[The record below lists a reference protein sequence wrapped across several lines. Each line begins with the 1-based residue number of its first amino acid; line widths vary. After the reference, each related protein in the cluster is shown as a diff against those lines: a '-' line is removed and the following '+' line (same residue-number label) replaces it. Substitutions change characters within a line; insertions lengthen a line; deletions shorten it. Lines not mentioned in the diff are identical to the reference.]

1 MYGSNLGGITS
12 SLSLTKVI
20 SGISKTL
27 NIANQVIPL
36 YQQVKPIISN
46 ASSILSVFKEFNS
59 NDDKDTTPSPSNS
72 VKSTTPVVTNTLP
85 EKKELVA
92 NGLPTFFQ

>member
-1 MYGSNLGGITS
+1 MYGSNLGGITNN
-12 SLSLTKVI
+12 LSISKVI
-20 SGISKTL
+20 KGISKTL

-36 YQQVKPIISN
+36 YQQVKPIINN

-59 NDDKDTTPSPSNS
+59 NDDKNTTSSSSNNIKTTPK
-72 VKSTTPVVTNTLP
+72 VLTNTLP

-92 NGLPTFFQ
+92 NGLLTF

>member
-1 MYGSNLGGITS
+1 MYGSNLGGITNN
-12 SLSLTKVI
+12 LSISKVI
-20 SGISKTL
+20 KGISKTL

-36 YQQVKPIISN
+36 YQQVKPIINN

-59 NDDKDTTPSPSNS
+59 NDDKNTTSNSSNNIKTTPK
-72 VKSTTPVVTNTLP
+72 VLTNTLS

>member
-1 MYGSNLGGITS
+1 MYGSNLGGITNN
-12 SLSLTKVI
+12 LSISKVI
-20 SGISKTL
+20 KGISKTL

-36 YQQVKPIISN
+36 YQQVKPIINN

-59 NDDKDTTPSPSNS
+59 NDDKNTTSSSSNNIKTTPK
-72 VKSTTPVVTNTLP
+72 VLTNTLP
-85 EKKELVA
+85 EKKELVE

>member
-1 MYGSNLGGITS
+1 MYGSNLGGITNN
-12 SLSLTKVI
+12 LSISKVI
-20 SGISKTL
+20 KGISKTL

-36 YQQVKPIISN
+36 YQQVKPIINN

-59 NDDKDTTPSPSNS
+59 NDDKNTTSNSSNNIKTTPK
-72 VKSTTPVVTNTLP
+72 VLTNTIP

>member
-12 SLSLTKVI
+12 GLSLTKVI

-59 NDDKDTTPSPSNS
+59 NDDKNTTSSPSNN
-72 VKSTTPVVTNTLP
+72 VKSSTPAVTNTLP

>member
-1 MYGSNLGGITS
+1 MYGSNLGGITNN
-12 SLSLTKVI
+12 LSISKVI

-59 NDDKDTTPSPSNS
+59 NDEKNTTPSSSSNI
-72 VKSTTPVVTNTLP
+72 KTTPQVVTNTLP

>member
-1 MYGSNLGGITS
+1 MYGSNLCGITNN
-12 SLSLTKVI
+12 LSISKVI
-20 SGISKTL
+20 KGISKTL

-36 YQQVKPIISN
+36 YQQVKPIINN

-59 NDDKDTTPSPSNS
+59 NDDKNTTSNSSNNIKTTPK
-72 VKSTTPVVTNTLP
+72 VLTNTLP

>member
-1 MYGSNLGGITS
+1 MYGSNLGGITNN
-12 SLSLTKVI
+12 LSISKVI
-20 SGISKTL
+20 KGISKTL

-36 YQQVKPIISN
+36 YQQVKPIINN

-59 NDDKDTTPSPSNS
+59 NDDKNTKSSSSNNIKTTPK
-72 VKSTTPVVTNTLP
+72 VLTNTLS

>member
-1 MYGSNLGGITS
+1 MYGSNLGGITNN
-12 SLSLTKVI
+12 LSISKVI
-20 SGISKTL
+20 KGISKTL

-36 YQQVKPIISN
+36 YQQVKPIINN

-59 NDDKDTTPSPSNS
+59 NDDKNTTSNSSNNIKTTPK
-72 VKSTTPVVTNTLP
+72 VLTNTLP

>member
-1 MYGSNLGGITS
+1 MYGSNLGGITNN
-12 SLSLTKVI
+12 LSISKVI
-20 SGISKTL
+20 KGISKTL

-36 YQQVKPIISN
+36 YQKVKPIINN

-59 NDDKDTTPSPSNS
+59 NDDKNTTSSSSNNIKTTPK
-72 VKSTTPVVTNTLP
+72 VLTNTLP

>member
-1 MYGSNLGGITS
+1 MYGSNLGGITNN
-12 SLSLTKVI
+12 LSLTKVI

-36 YQQVKPIISN
+36 YQQVKPIINN

-59 NDDKDTTPSPSNS
+59 NDDKNTTPSPSNS
-72 VKSTTPVVTNTLP
+72 VKSTASVVTNNLP

>member
-1 MYGSNLGGITS
+1 MYGSNLGGITNN
-12 SLSLTKVI
+12 LSISKVI
-20 SGISKTL
+20 KGISKTL

-36 YQQVKPIISN
+36 YQQVKPIIN
-46 ASSILSVFKEFNS
+46 KASSILSVFKEFNS
-59 NDDKDTTPSPSNS
+59 NDDKNTTSSSSNNIKTTPK
-72 VKSTTPVVTNTLP
+72 VLTNTLS

>member
-12 SLSLTKVI
+12 GLSLTKVI

-59 NDDKDTTPSPSNS
+59 NDDKNNTPSPSNS
-72 VKSTTPVVTNTLP
+72 VKSSTPVVTKTLP

>member
-1 MYGSNLGGITS
+1 MYGSNLGGITNN
-12 SLSLTKVI
+12 LSISKVI
-20 SGISKTL
+20 KGISKAL

-36 YQQVKPIISN
+36 YQQVKPIINN

-59 NDDKDTTPSPSNS
+59 NDDKNTTSSSSNNIKTTPK
-72 VKSTTPVVTNTLP
+72 VLTNTLP

>member
-12 SLSLTKVI
+12 GLSLTKVI

-59 NDDKDTTPSPSNS
+59 SDDKNTTPSPSNN

-92 NGLPTFFQ
+92 SGLPTFFQ

>member
-1 MYGSNLGGITS
+1 MYGSNLGGITNN
-12 SLSLTKVI
+12 LSISKVI
-20 SGISKTL
+20 KGISKTL

-36 YQQVKPIISN
+36 YQQVKPIINN
-46 ASSILSVFKEFNS
+46 ASSILPVFKEFNS
-59 NDDKDTTPSPSNS
+59 NDDKNTTSSSSNNIKTTPK
-72 VKSTTPVVTNTLP
+72 VLTNTLP

>member
-1 MYGSNLGGITS
+1 MYGSNLGGITNN
-12 SLSLTKVI
+12 LSLTKVI

-59 NDDKDTTPSPSNS
+59 NDDKNTTSSPSNN
-72 VKSTTPVVTNTLP
+72 VKSSTPVVTNTLP

>member
-1 MYGSNLGGITS
+1 MYGNNLGGITNN
-12 SLSLTKVI
+12 LSIYKVI
-20 SGISKTL
+20 KGISKTL

-36 YQQVKPIISN
+36 YQQVKPIINN

-59 NDDKDTTPSPSNS
+59 NDDKNTTSNSSNNIKTTPK
-72 VKSTTPVVTNTLP
+72 VLTNTLP

>member
-1 MYGSNLGGITS
+1 MYGSNLGGITNN
-12 SLSLTKVI
+12 LSISKVI
-20 SGISKTL
+20 KGISKTL

-36 YQQVKPIISN
+36 YQQVKPIINN

-59 NDDKDTTPSPSNS
+59 NDNKNTTSSSSNNIKTTPK
-72 VKSTTPVVTNTLP
+72 VLTNTLS

>member
-1 MYGSNLGGITS
+1 MYGSNLGGINNN
-12 SLSLTKVI
+12 LSISKVI
-20 SGISKTL
+20 KGISKTL

-36 YQQVKPIISN
+36 YQQVKPIINN

-59 NDDKDTTPSPSNS
+59 NDDKNTTSNSSNNIKTTPK
-72 VKSTTPVVTNTLP
+72 VLTNTLP

>member
-1 MYGSNLGGITS
+1 MYGSNLGGITNN
-12 SLSLTKVI
+12 LSISKVI
-20 SGISKTL
+20 KGISKTL

-36 YQQVKPIISN
+36 YQQVKPIINN

-59 NDDKDTTPSPSNS
+59 NDDKNTTSNPSNNIKTTPK
-72 VKSTTPVVTNTLP
+72 VLTNTLS